1 MAACISMNILKA
13 TANWWR
19 LPYVNSTSRKLLYVK
34 NKKKSV
40 SWETRKRDRKNYPKL
55 KENWD
60 TKTNATR
67 DPWLDPT
74 TNNVRKHSETMRFES
89 GLRSGWGWPVSVGV
103 VRGLPCSQKTA
114 ALFLGEVFPWTGVTL
129 KFSKKK
135 KKEKGRQT
143 RVCCVCVGDVTS
155 WIQVISILYSL
166 YYPLYFS
173 IIPTNVHNKSFNV
186 SPGLSVWLAKLRIS
200 WQKYFRSSSVRWR
213 SLANRLLLWR

>member
-13 TANWWR
+13 TANRWR

-103 VRGLPCSQKTA
+103 VRGLPCSQKTVLHCFWVRCSRGQGLLWSSA
-114 ALFLGEVFPWTGVTL
+114 
-129 KFSKKK
+129 KKK
-135 KKEKGRQT
+135 KRKKEDRH
-143 RVCCVCVGDVTS
+143 VFAVCVGGMLPVES
-155 WIQVISILYSL
+155 R
-166 YYPLYFS
+166 
-173 IIPTNVHNKSFNV
+173 
-186 SPGLSVWLAKLRIS
+186 WLA
-200 WQKYFRSSSVRWR
+200 YFIHCII
-213 SLANRLLLWR
+213 LCTFL

>member
-1 MAACISMNILKA
+1 MWILPQESCYMLK
-13 TANWWR
+13 T
-19 LPYVNSTSRKLLYVK
+19 
-34 NKKKSV
+34 KKKSV

-103 VRGLPCSQKTA
+103 VRGLPCSQKTVLHCFWVRCSHGQGLLWSSA
-114 ALFLGEVFPWTGVTL
+114 
-129 KFSKKK
+129 KKK
-135 KKEKGRQT
+135 KGKRKT
-143 RVCCVCVGDVTS
+143 DTCLLCVGGDVTS